1 MTVLDADQMKV
12 KTGDLGERLVAR
24 YFRNLGL
31 HVEESIDLFDQK
43 KDMVIG
49 LGKHTCE
56 VKTQQLW
63 HKENAFTVKPG
74 QIAKCRDV
82 DILIFVETPSKYN
95 GNVVNLYDFPKD
107 KRETRSLRTRDGRTM
122 HLFKKENARL
132 LDTISDSLIVDQFN
146 RYTLYT
152 WR

>member
-24 YFRNLGL
+24 YFRSQGL

-43 KDMVIG
+43 KDMIVDE
-49 LGKHTCE
+49 KHTCE

-63 HKENAFTVKPG
+63 HKENAFTIKPG
-74 QIAKCRDV
+74 QVAKCRDV

-95 GNVVNLYDFPKD
+95 GNIVNLYEFPKD
-107 KRETRSLRTRDGRTM
+107 RRKTRIHRTRDGRTM
-122 HLFKKENARL
+122 HLFGKENARL
-132 LDTISDSLIVDQFN
+132 LATISDPVIVDQFN
-146 RYTLYT
+146 RYTLST

>member
-1 MTVLDADQMKV
+1 MADLDADQMKV

-24 YFRNLGL
+24 YFRSQGL
-31 HVEESIDLFDQK
+31 QVEESMDLFDRK
-43 KDMVIG
+43 KDMIVDE
-49 LGKHTCE
+49 KHTCE

-95 GNVVNLYDFPKD
+95 GNVVNLYEFPKD
-107 KRETRSLRTRDGRTM
+107 KRQTRSLRTRDGRTM
-122 HLFKKENARL
+122 HLFEKENASL
-132 LDTISDSLIVDQFN
+132 LATISDPVIVNQFN
-146 RYTLYT
+146 RYTLST